1 MSAEI
6 EAKMKVAD
14 LAMVRKRLE
23 ASGATRKAKE
33 LETNS
38 FFDTPEHQL
47 QSADR
52 GLRIRLAVD
61 ENGKSRCLITMK
73 GPLQAGQFKTREEI
87 QFSANDAD
95 AVQKIFE
102 NLGYQLTLSFQ
113 KRRES
118 WLFAECEVE
127 LDEMPYLGT
136 YVEIEGKSEKIIAA
150 ARQSLGLANLPL
162 ISTGYISLLS
172 RYLEE
177 HQIKDRHIRL

>member
-1 MSAEI
+1 MSSEI

-14 LAMVRKRLE
+14 LAVVRKRLE
-23 ASGATRKAKE
+23 TAGAIRSGKE

-38 FFDTPEHQL
+38 FFDTPDHRL
-47 QSADR
+47 RSADR
-52 GLRIRLAVD
+52 GLRIRVAVD
-61 ENGKSRCLITMK
+61 EKGKSRCLITMK
-73 GPLQAGQFKTREEI
+73 GPLQAGEFKTREEI
-87 QFSANDAD
+87 QFSADDAG
-95 AVQKIFE
+95 AVRKIFE
-102 NLGYQLTLSFQ
+102 NLGYQLTLAFE
-113 KRRES
+113 KRREA

-136 YVEIEGKSEKIIAA
+136 YIEIEGKSEQTIAA
-150 ARQSLGLANLPL
+150 ARQALGLADLPL